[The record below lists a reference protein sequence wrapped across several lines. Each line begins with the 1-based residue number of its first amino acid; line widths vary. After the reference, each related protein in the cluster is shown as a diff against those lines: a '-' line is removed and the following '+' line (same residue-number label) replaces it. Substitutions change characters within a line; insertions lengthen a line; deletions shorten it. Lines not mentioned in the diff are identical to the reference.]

1 MEPEEELHGW
11 EFLGRGNPER
21 FQLAKPLLV
30 FRGKACKR
38 QFPLKE
44 RKASR
49 VKNHSLMV

>member
-11 EFLGRGNPER
+11 EFLQGRNTKR
-21 FQLAKPLLV
+21 LQLTEPLLV

-44 RKASR
+44 RKG
-49 VKNHSLMV
+49 